1 MEWFGVVMIGVL
13 VALIVVATP
22 LVWLFARRRWL
33 SRSGGL
39 FDCAVRSV
47 DAAASP
53 GWVLAAARYSGE
65 YLEVFRIFSLSFRP
79 KWQFRRRMVDIVG
92 QREPDADEAVVLFEG
107 QRIARLQSTEQEWDI
122 ALDPQSLTGLLSWLE
137 AAPPGPENQRS

>member
-1 MEWFGVVMIGVL
+1 MEWFGVVLIGVF
-13 VALIVVATP
+13 VALIVIATP

-53 GWVLAAARYSGE
+53 DWVLAAARYSGE
-65 YLEVFRIFSLSFRP
+65 DLEIFRIFSLSFRP
-79 KWQFRRRMVDIVG
+79 KWQFRRRLIEIVG
-92 QREPDADEAVVLFEG
+92 QREPDATEAVVLFEG
-107 QRIARLQSTEQEWDI
+107 QHIARLQIEGQEWDI
-122 ALDPQSLTGLLSWLE
+122 ALDPQSLTGLMSWLE
-137 AAPPGPENQRS
+137 AAPPGPAHQQA